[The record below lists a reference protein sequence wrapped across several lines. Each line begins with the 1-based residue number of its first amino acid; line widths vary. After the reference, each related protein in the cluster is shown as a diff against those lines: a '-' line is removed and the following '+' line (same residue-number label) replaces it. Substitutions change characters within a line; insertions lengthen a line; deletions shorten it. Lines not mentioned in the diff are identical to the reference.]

1 MWPILPLMSQGG
13 PGRRARAQSHPAGG
27 SSGEGQGENPNSS
40 DTVSPQPLSRDFP
53 ICKTGTTP
61 TLLGGR
67 EITET
72 KKPESVRVWNSP
84 GKPRVGESL
93 SKPVFS
99 FVRC

>member
-1 MWPILPLMSQGG
+1 MKGRVKTPIP
-13 PGRRARAQSHPAGG
+13 PTRCP
-27 SSGEGQGENPNSS
+27 PN
-40 DTVSPQPLSRDFP
+40 PLSRDFP